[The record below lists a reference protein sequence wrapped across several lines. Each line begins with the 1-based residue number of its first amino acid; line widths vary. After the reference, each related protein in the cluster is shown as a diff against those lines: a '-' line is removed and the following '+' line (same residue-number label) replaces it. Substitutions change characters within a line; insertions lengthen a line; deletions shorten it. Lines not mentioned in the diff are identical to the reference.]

1 MSSEVSAE
9 QFDVV
14 FIGAGPGG
22 YTGAIKA
29 AQLGLKTAII
39 EKRKT
44 LGGTCLN
51 VGCIPSKALLQSS
64 ERYSQAQHEFKDHG
78 IDLSSVKLNL
88 EKMMERKSK
97 VVTDLTKGVE
107 FLMNKHKITVFFG
120 EGSFKNSKELTVK
133 MNDGGTKSVVSK
145 SFVISTGS
153 APNHLGFDIDEEQ
166 IVTSTGALELKKVP
180 KKMIIIGGGVI
191 GLELGSVWT
200 RLGAQVKVVEFGD
213 KIAASCDGAIIK
225 AFERSLKKQ
234 GMEFLTGHKV
244 NSAEKTDKGQLEV
257 EIENVKSGEKMKES
271 CDVLL
276 VAAGRVPFTASLG
289 LENTKVELNERGF
302 VKVNGQ
308 FKTTDDNI
316 YAIGDVIPGPML
328 AHKAEEEGVCLA
340 EILAGHKAHVNYK
353 TVPSVIY
360 TWPEVAL
367 VGLTEEEAKAQFG
380 KVKVGKFPFTANG
393 RAKANGFTDGM
404 VKIIAKADN
413 DELLGAHIIGPDASN
428 LLAEVTMAME
438 FGGSAEDVARAFHA
452 HPTLTEAV
460 REAALDVDKSARQM

>member
-1 MSSEVSAE
+1 MSDDS
-9 QFDVV
+9 FDVV

-64 ERYSQAQHEFKDHG
+64 ERFSQAQHEFKDHG
-78 IDLSSVKLNL
+78 IDISSVKLNL
-88 EKMMERKSK
+88 EKMMDRKSK
-97 VVTDLTKGVE
+97 VVTELTKGVE

-120 EGSFKNSKELTVK
+120 EGSFKNSKELEVNL
-133 MNDGGTKSVVSK
+133 NDGGSK
-145 SFVISTGS
+145 TLTSKAFVISTGS

-166 IVTSTGALELKKVP
+166 IVSSTGALELKSVP
-180 KKMIIIGGGVI
+180 KKMIVIGAGVI

-200 RLGAQVKVVEFGD
+200 RLGSNVKVVEFAD
-213 KIAASCDGAIIK
+213 KIAATCDGAIIK
-225 AFERSLKKQ
+225 KFERALESQ
-234 GMEFLTGHKV
+234 GLEFLKGHKV
-244 NSAEKTDKGQLEV
+244 NSAEKNKKGQLVV
-257 EIENVKSGEKMKES
+257 EIENVSTGKKTTDT

-289 LENTKVELNERGF
+289 LDKTKVELNERGF
-302 VKVNGQ
+302 VKVNEKFQTSEDG
-308 FKTTDDNI
+308 I

-340 EILAGHKAHVNYK
+340 EILSGHKAHVNYR

-360 TWPEVAL
+360 TWPEVAW

-380 KVKVGKFPFTANG
+380 KVKVGKFPFSANG
-393 RAKANGFTDGM
+393 RAKANGYTEGM
-404 VKIIAKADN
+404 VKILAHKDT
-413 DELLGAHIIGPDASN
+413 DELIGAHIIGPSASD

-438 FGGSAEDVARAFHA
+438 FGGSAEDVAKAFHA

>member
-1 MSSEVSAE
+1 MAE

-88 EKMMERKSK
+88 DKMMERKLK
-97 VVTDLTKGVE
+97 VVGELTKGVE
-107 FLMNKHKITVFFG
+107 FLMNKNKVSVFFG
-120 EGSFKNSKELTVK
+120 EGSFKNSKELEIK
-133 MNDGGTKSVVSK
+133 LNDGKKETLTSK
-145 SFVISTGS
+145 AFVISTGS
-153 APNHLGFDIDEEQ
+153 APNHLGFEIDEES

-180 KKMIIIGGGVI
+180 KKMIVIGGGVI

-200 RLGAQVKVVEFGD
+200 RLGSNVKVVEFAD
-213 KIAASCDGAIIK
+213 KIAATCDGAVIK
-225 AFERSLKKQ
+225 AFERSLKSQ
-234 GMEFLTGHKV
+234 GMEFMKGHKV
-244 NSAEKTDKGQLEV
+244 NAAEKNKKGQLDV
-257 EIENVKSGEKMKES
+257 EIENVKSGEKTTET

-276 VAAGRVPFTASLG
+276 VAAGRIPFTASLG
-289 LENTKVELNERGF
+289 LENTNVKLNDRGF
-302 VKVNGQ
+302 VEVNDSFQ
-308 FKTTDDNI
+308 TAESNI

-340 EILAGHKAHVNYK
+340 EILSGHRAVVNYK

-360 TWPEVAL
+360 TWPEVAW

-380 KVKVGKFPFTANG
+380 KVKVGKFPFSANG
-393 RAKANGFTDGM
+393 RAKANGFTEGM
-404 VKIIAKADN
+404 VKMIAHKDT
-413 DELLGAHIIGPDASN
+413 DELIGAHIIGPNASD